1 MAGEMAGGL
10 IAGGLSLSGS
20 IISDLLNREN
30 VEEQLAF
37 QREAQ
42 QNAIQW
48 RVADA
53 EKAGIHPIFALGANT
68 PTSFPVAMDTRIGEG
83 MRDMGQSLGGAIAR
97 TLDNE
102 AKEKHQMDMA
112 LGAAQLEESDAR
124 KQMYL
129 SEAARN
135 RQQPGNPIP
144 GLGVQK
150 EGSQGRVTVGPEIE
164 VDGQTFSVPGTGAI
178 DVKPVDQL
186 SAKEGRPDVAAGE
199 HPGYKEFRYR
209 GMPMLLP
216 ETAGE
221 SAEEIVS
228 EMSTAAY
235 LGLLSLNNKVYGG
248 NWLRDF
254 LNLRYAGNEPKEY
267 YPTLNEQKRMGR
279 MNKGKSTWQEFINKL
294 P

>member
-1 MAGEMAGGL
+1 MAGAGDLTAGL
-10 IAGGLSLSGS
+10 ISGGLSLSGS
-20 IISDLLNREN
+20 IISDLLNKEN
-30 VEEQLAF
+30 IEDQLQF

-42 QNAIQW
+42 QNSIQW

-53 EKAGIHPIFALGANT
+53 QKAGIHPLFALGANT
-68 PTSFPVAMDTRIGEG
+68 PTSFPVAMDSRIGDG
-83 MRDMGQSLGGAIAR
+83 MRDMGQSVGGAIAR
-97 TLDNE
+97 VMDNE

-144 GLGVQK
+144 GLGVQR
-150 EGSQGRVTVGPEIE
+150 EGKVTVGPEIE
-164 VDGQTFSVPGTGAI
+164 VDGQTFTVPGTGAI

-186 SAKEGRPDVAAGE
+186 SSKEGLPDVAAGE
-199 HPGYKEFRYR
+199 HPGYKEFIYR

-254 LNLRYAGNEPKEY
+254 LSLRYAGNEPKEF
-267 YPTLNEQKRMGR
+267 YPTLRQQKKMGR
-279 MNKGKSTWQEFINKL
+279 MNKPKSGWEQFKDKL